1 MAHRRNPIDIVYSW
15 MGKSY
20 GGDFY
25 SNKRSSTSLTYKFKD
40 EIMPHY
46 AYGWE
51 DEYYSL
57 NGVDRIIHMINR
69 IRQYHVSSYKKLS
82 EKNKKQVLFVSFEK
96 LAYDTYDVIPDIT
109 TFLNTKS
116 SKYTQKILQEERCPR
131 VYNPKS
137 IERKLN
143 VIKNKSSKL
152 SLDLL
157 MNMAYE
163 FEHNSI
169 VV

>member
-1 MAHRRNPIDIVYSW
+1 

-96 LAYDTYDVIPDIT
+96 LAYDTYYVIPDIT

-143 VIKNKSSKL
+143 VIKDKSSKL